1 MLSKQQWCK
10 MCTGDRE
17 HNRDWQEGFLPARPV
32 SALSHGRN
40 KWQHK
45 QPTCQAFIIQ
55 IAITIPMLFPWLPK
69 ATQHLAMASGAARYD
84 LQPPRQVAL
93 QAMSLQT
100 PILRQFELTL
110 LEASMNF
117 TPLYVMDSIMV
128 GIFFICSVDFFRNKN
143 IQMNN
148 CGSVFLSS
156 SPPVLLGARK
166 GPQAL

>member
-1 MLSKQQWCK
+1 
-10 MCTGDRE
+10 MCTGDKE
-17 HNRDWQEGFLPARPV
+17 HNRDWHEGFLPARPV

-45 QPTCQAFIIQ
+45 QPTIQ
-55 IAITIPMLFPWLPK
+55 TAIVTLVLSPWLPA

-84 LQPPRQVAL
+84 LQPLKQVAL

-100 PILRQFELTL
+100 PVLRHFGLTL

-117 TPLYVMDSIMV
+117 TPLYVIDSIMV

-143 IQMNN
+143 IQ
-148 CGSVFLSS
+148 L
-156 SPPVLLGARK
+156 
-166 GPQAL
+166 